1 MTGARIT
8 ETAVELRLP
17 ILRTHFPAWDW
28 QREVLFHSSRKWRFD
43 YASKRLR
50 IALEIEGGVY
60 GRGKPCPAC
69 GRKKGGAH
77 SSVKGML
84 RDIEKYN
91 EAAALGWRVL
101 RFTPDQFA
109 KFGMVERLLRQAVRN
124 E

>member
-8 ETAVELRLP
+8 ETNTDLRLVA
-17 ILRTHFPAWDW
+17 LRAAFP
-28 QREVLFHSSRKWRFD
+28 ELGFESELTFHPSRNWRFD
-43 YASKRLR
+43 YASKSHR
-50 IALEIEGGVY
+50 IAVEIEGGVY
-60 GRGKPCPAC
+60 GRGQPCPTC

-91 EAAALGWRVL
+91 EATALGWRVL

-109 KFGMVERLLRQAVRN
+109 KFGMVERLLRQVGAQ
-124 E
+124 